1 MKSLLLTVLFLT
13 IATFSN
19 AQSTQNLDSLYEDLA
34 GSHDELLAEMEYM
47 DEKIASINL
56 HLEKAHVQ
64 YRTGT
69 HFVVGGILLQ
79 GIAVLFNSSNPSGLL
94 LGLGT
99 LSTAVGGVI
108 WIDSHKHFYRAGGKR
123 YSKLPNNI
131 NL

>member
-1 MKSLLLTVLFLT
+1 MCASLT
-13 IATFSN
+13 N
-19 AQSTQNLDSLYEDLA
+19 KAQSTQNLDSLYEDLA
-34 GSHDELLAEMEYM
+34 GSHDELIAELEYM

-56 HLEKAHVQ
+56 HLEKAHEQ

-69 HFVVGGILLQ
+69 HFVVAGVLLQ
-79 GIAVLFNSSNPSGLL
+79 GVAVLFNSSNPSGLL

-108 WIDSHKHFYRAGGKR
+108 WIDSHKHFYRVRGKH
-123 YSKLPNNI
+123 LPNNI